1 MKKLL
6 GVTTLFSLV
15 LLLAACSGSSGSSST
30 APDATQAYNLK
41 VNLTDMPMSG
51 VSSVHVT
58 VATVR
63 VHQSADAGT
72 DAAGWQDIPVTAGM
86 PVDVLSL
93 RNGVLLELC
102 RTTLPPGDYQQIRLV
117 MTPNAGGGDASRNYV
132 MTMDGVTH
140 PIDMPSDVKI
150 THSFSVASGK
160 TDVTLDFVAANSMH
174 QRGNGT
180 YYMEPVIHASTMMK

>member
-6 GVTTLFSLV
+6 GATTLLSFI
-15 LLLAACSGSSGSSST
+15 LLLAACSGGSST

-41 VNLTDMPMSG
+41 INLTDMPMSG
-51 VSSVHVT
+51 VNSVHVT

-63 VHQSADAGT
+63 VHQSASAGT
-72 DAAGWQDIPVTAGM
+72 DTAGWQDIPVTAGM
-86 PVDVLSL
+86 PVDVMSL

-102 RTTLPPGDYQQIRLV
+102 RATLPPGDYQQVRLV
-117 MTPNAGGGDASRNYV
+117 MTL
-132 MTMDGVTH
+132 DGVTH

-150 THSFSVASGK
+150 THSFTVASGQ
-160 TDVTLDFVAANSMH
+160 TDVTLDFVAADSMH
-174 QRGNGT
+174 QRSNGT

>member
-1 MKKLL
+1 MKKLF
-6 GVTTLFSLV
+6 GVISLFSFT
-15 LLLAACSGSSGSSST
+15 LLLAACSGGSST
-30 APDATQAYNLK
+30 APDAAQAYNLK

-51 VSSVHVT
+51 VNSVHVT

-86 PVDVLSL
+86 PVDVMCL